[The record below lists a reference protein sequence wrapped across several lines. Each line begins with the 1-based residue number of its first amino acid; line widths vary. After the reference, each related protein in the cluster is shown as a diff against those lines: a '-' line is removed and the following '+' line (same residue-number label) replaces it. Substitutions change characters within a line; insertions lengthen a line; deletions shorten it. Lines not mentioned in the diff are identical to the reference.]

1 MEREDRNRVGRKQL
15 KIKKSTFV
23 YMLYEIYEI

>member
-1 MEREDRNRVGRKQL
+1 MEREYRNRLSRKQL

-23 YMLYEIYEI
+23 YMLYEMYEI